1 MIYLQFI
8 QTEAVALTA
17 VGVRTR
23 KMKKRHTKNTM
34 KHETHLIIMPIMHR
48 MTMAPLSRLLLLG
61 LLVAATHVAAFQR
74 SSIPSSRTTNGNVA
88 SLISRAS
95 SFPSQQRETDD
106 VASYFTDSR
115 TLSSSRRPIVAGN
128 WKLNPETADEAVNLF
143 NLLPANFV
151 NHRTNASS
159 ENTDATEPPE
169 VLVFPPFPYLKDA
182 LDLLEGSGIKVGAQ
196 NVGLFT
202 SGAYTGEVSARMVH
216 SMGVEYVIFGH
227 SERRCLFEETDQDI
241 NAKLHLSLKQP
252 GLQVISCV
260 GETDEEYESELLASV
275 CDCQIKKGLK
285 DVTAADLE
293 RIVIAYESIWAIG
306 TGKVA
311 TPQQA
316 QIAHVT
322 VRKSLSDM
330 YGHEAA
336 AQVRIQY
343 GGSVKAENV
352 DELMAMPDVD
362 GALVGGASLD
372 ADSFTRIVDGAS
384 SSNSISQSSSR
395 PKELT
400 ARLCVSTKNVLG
412 ESPVWSVKDQALYWI
427 SAPEEEVWNL
437 GLCSAPCK
445 RHGRLFG
452 ISGGTGLFGIDNSNN
467 ENQRATENEIDD
479 TQTDPTRMLLL
490 QQEGLLDRINRS
502 KLDRINRSLRF
513 RWFAKEISFFWHG
526 NHICRCV
533 LSQERQRR
541 QAINAEGVVQCLVVK
556 ISLDALLLHTFIQ
569 RTAVL
574 DKIHDGQRI
583 PTRGRQTRDSQ
594 LVHGAK
600 SRTAGNAFGK

>member
-1 MIYLQFI
+1 
-8 QTEAVALTA
+8 
-17 VGVRTR
+17 
-23 KMKKRHTKNTM
+23 
-34 KHETHLIIMPIMHR
+34 
-48 MTMAPLSRLLLLG
+48 
-61 LLVAATHVAAFQR
+61 
-74 SSIPSSRTTNGNVA
+74 
-88 SLISRAS
+88 
-95 SFPSQQRETDD
+95 
-106 VASYFTDSR
+106 
-115 TLSSSRRPIVAGN
+115 
-128 WKLNPETADEAVNLF
+128 
-143 NLLPANFV
+143 
-151 NHRTNASS
+151 
-159 ENTDATEPPE
+159 
-169 VLVFPPFPYLKDA
+169 
-182 LDLLEGSGIKVGAQ
+182 
-196 NVGLFT
+196 
-202 SGAYTGEVSARMVH
+202 
-216 SMGVEYVIFGH
+216 MGVEYVIFGH

-241 NAKLHLSLKQP
+241 NAKLHLCLKQP

-513 RWFAKEISFFWHG
+513 RWFGKEISFFWHG

-600 SRTAGNAFGK
+600 SRTAGNAFGKQLAQVARHVVSHDNFGLSKKPEDFRWSRLYIAKHEGHAGILQHVRGRFGATAGEIRVGDRLGVEYDTTLTLGAHGNMVIRRKRSRRNKENLLLGDKGSFLVANLG